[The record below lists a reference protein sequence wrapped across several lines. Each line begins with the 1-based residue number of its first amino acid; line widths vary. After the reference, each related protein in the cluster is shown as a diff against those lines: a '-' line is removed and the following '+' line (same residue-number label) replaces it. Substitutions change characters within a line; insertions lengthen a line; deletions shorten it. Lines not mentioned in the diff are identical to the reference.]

1 MCVLFNYLLCNSGGD
16 ILSIHHNKDN
26 QLLIETSSPN
36 TYAAPK
42 VPPRNQLQN
51 QINNTLDALKPSVGT
66 KLEGLLLNS
75 DSDSDFDPRA
85 EEESDNSSTTNG
97 GGSSNGGQS
106 KLINDLFGFEPPQ
119 QRATTTLGQ
128 QLFTTAPLN
137 GNNGIM
143 NGSLSNGLV
152 NGHANGGNGYQ
163 MNPAPLCKYNT
174 NL

>member
-1 MCVLFNYLLCNSGGD
+1 M
-16 ILSIHHNKDN
+16 HHNKDN
-26 QLLIETSSPN
+26 QLLIETSVPSS
-36 TYAAPK
+36 YAAPK

-97 GGSSNGGQS
+97 GGSSIGGQS

-119 QRATTTLGQ
+119 QRAPSATLGQ
-128 QLFTTAPLN
+128 QLFTTASSN
-137 GNNGIM
+137 GNNNGTV
-143 NGSLSNGLV
+143 NGSSLGNGLTIV
-152 NGHANGGNGYQ
+152 NGHGNVGNGYQ
-163 MNPAPLCKYNT
+163 MNPAPLCE
-174 NL
+174 

>member
-1 MCVLFNYLLCNSGGD
+1 MQN
-16 ILSIHHNKDN
+16 NKDN

-36 TYAAPK
+36 SFAAPK

-51 QINNTLDALKPSVGT
+51 QINSTLDALKPSVGT

-119 QRATTTLGQ
+119 QRAPTTLGQ
-128 QLFTTAPLN
+128 QLFTTPPLN
-137 GNNGIM
+137 GNGVALNG
-143 NGSLSNGLV
+143 GSVTNGLT
-152 NGHANGGNGYQ
+152 NGHGNGGNGYK
-163 MNPAPLCKYNT
+163 MNPTPLCE
-174 NL
+174 